1 MALAEPAQQT
11 PAPEERGVD
20 PQLADALDYLLGALD
35 RLPANE
41 HGDEARP
48 QARLSY
54 DRRRVPHWRDVLDF
68 LHLFGPR
75 LRHSQRLPYRIPRLV
90 AVWFAYGQIAWLH
103 QYRRLRIRTG
113 RTSR

>member
-1 MALAEPAQQT
+1 MALAEPARQT

-48 QARLSY
+48 QARLSH

-90 AVWFAYGQIAWLH
+90 SFICVIAGITWML
-103 QYRRLRIRTG
+103 LRFLTPG
-113 RTSR
+113 

>member
-1 MALAEPAQQT
+1 MALAEPARQL

-20 PQLADALDYLLGALD
+20 PQLADALDYLLGTLD

-54 DRRRVPHWRDVLDF
+54 DPRRVPRWREVRRF
-68 LHLFGPR
+68 VRWFGPR
-75 LRHSQRLPYRIPRLV
+75 LRHSQSLPYKIPRRV
-90 AVWFAYGQIAWLH
+90 AVWFAYGCFV
-103 QYRRLRIRTG
+103 TG
-113 RTSR
+113 IIMMVARSL